1 VGHKCKSAVFQ
12 DSGVNY
18 DKGWSWECKFR
29 FVRCQDNYFFHFP
42 GWGANKFSTW
52 LLSDVIASDQQSAR
66 AALGQRHRGTIGH
79 AVTRRCSR
87 YFNQAK
93 LRLRLLCPTWTSLHL
108 RTPASHQPRSTMPLF
123 WGSRRKSTTASS
135 PSLETATPSLETP
148 PGSLSPSSDAA
159 TRKYPETSSSSTMTS
174 IALFLSPIKCSEMVR
189 HLRWRHP
196 PLPELPVRRITS
208 RLGHHQKFDRG
219 IQYPI
224 RSRIK

>member
-1 VGHKCKSAVFQ
+1 MGHKCKSAVFQ

-66 AALGQRHRGTIGH
+66 AALSDE
-79 AVTRRCSR
+79 AVLPIFQSG
-87 YFNQAK
+87 K

-208 RLGHHQKFDRG
+208 RLGHHKKFDRG